1 MTTTLVAT
9 VGQRFTVT
17 GMTCGHCEMAV
28 TAELSKVPGVT
39 RVEVDLA
46 SGTVTTESVET
57 LALDVVGAAVDEAGY
72 ELVR

>member
-17 GMTCGHCEMAV
+17 GMTCRHCEMAV
-28 TAELSKVPGVT
+28 TTELSKLPGVT

-46 SGTVTTESVET
+46 TGTVITESVDI
-57 LALDVVGAAVDEAGY
+57 LPVDVVGAAVDDAGY
-72 ELVR
+72 ELAR

>member
-28 TAELSKVPGVT
+28 TTELSKLPGVT

-46 SGTVTTESVET
+46 TGTVITESVDI
-57 LALDVVGAAVDEAGY
+57 LPVDVVGAAVDDAGY
-72 ELVR
+72 ELAR